1 MAERKDGVRYT
12 VLFATAVCV
21 VCALMVALAAVVL
34 QPTQEA
40 KARQYMQK
48 NVLLAA
54 GLVEPGRDV
63 SAAELKK
70 VFDERI
76 EPRLVD
82 FSRGE
87 LLAADKAN
95 AADYDQRRARN
106 DPAQSRAAP
115 ANRAGVARVPNLGL
129 VYLVKARPGA
139 GGATEART
147 EQVVLAIEGLAM
159 WGTVYGFLALGPDGN
174 TVQGLAFYEQKETP
188 GLGGE
193 IGNPKWQALWRGRK
207 AFDEQWQPKLA
218 VIKGQAGPAE
228 RDPHRVDGL
237 SGATITSNGITR
249 LVQFWLSE
257 AGYGPWL
264 KKLREQR
271 QQPGTQ
277 GGKAA

>member
-1 MAERKDGVRYT
+1 MAERKDSVRYT

-21 VCALMVALAAVVL
+21 VCALMVAVAAVVL

-63 SAAELKK
+63 SAAEVKK
-70 VFDERI
+70 LFDERI

-82 FSRGE
+82 FARGE
-87 LLAADKAN
+87 LLAAEKMN

-115 ANRAGVARVPNLGL
+115 PNRAGVARLPNLGL
-129 VYLVKARPGA
+129 VYLVRARPGA
-139 GGATEART
+139 GGGAEAGT

-159 WGTVYGFLALGPDGN
+159 WGTVYGFLALAPDGN

-193 IGNPKWQALWRGRK
+193 IGNPKWQALWRGRR

-237 SGATITSNGITR
+237 SGATITSNSITR

-257 AGYGPWL
+257 AGYGRWL
-264 KKLREQR
+264 KKLREQ
-271 QQPGTQ
+271 PGARE
-277 GGKAA
+277 GKAA